1 MKFLGVGK
9 LITMEDLGG
18 SKNFGTSPF
27 VKNGPIKLEILGL
40 AAGKDR
46 NPRDIS

>member
-1 MKFLGVGK
+1 
-9 LITMEDLGG
+9 MENFGG
-18 SKNFGTSPF
+18 HKPFGTSPF